1 MRICI
6 DSNQFI
12 FGIGG
17 IDPASETIMSLLPGL
32 DVVLPR
38 LIIKE
43 VSRNLTESQTKV
55 LFTLLNRA
63 SQVKIIDEP
72 VPIEMVQKYVK
83 LGLPEKADA
92 FIGAFAE
99 WQGAKYLIS
108 DNRHFLSEL
117 SGSAFEVLRP
127 EEFLYRHYHTKL

>member
-1 MRICI
+1 
-6 DSNQFI
+6 
-12 FGIGG
+12 
-17 IDPASETIMSLLPGL
+17 MSLLPSL
-32 DVVLPR
+32 EVVLPR
-38 LIIKE
+38 LVIKE
-43 VSRNLTESQTKV
+43 VSRNLTEPQTKV

-72 VPIEMVQKYVK
+72 VPAEMVRKYVK

-99 WQGAKYLIS
+99 WQEAKYLIS

-117 SGSAFEVLRP
+117 SGSAFEILSP

>member
-17 IDPASETIMSLLPGL
+17 TDSASEKLMLLLPIL
-32 DVVLPR
+32 EVVLPR

-43 VSRNLTESQTKV
+43 VSRNLTQLQKKA
-55 LFTLLNRA
+55 FFKLLNKI
-63 SQVKIIDEP
+63 SQLKIIDDP
-72 VPIEMVQKYVK
+72 VPIELVAKYVD
-83 LGLPEKADA
+83 LGLREKADA
-92 FIGAFAE
+92 FIGAFVE

-108 DNRHFLSEL
+108 DNRHFISEL
-117 SGSAFEVLRP
+117 SDIKFQVLSP
-127 EEFLYRHYHTKL
+127 EEFIYKNYHII